1 MLCVCPPHAGEVKL
15 LPSLFQG
22 HSNVNKPNGSK
33 IKWYICGYCTA
44 VFSSLPSLRPLDVE
58 CKGHWSRRNTV
69 STSHNVFCVLFFFFI
84 FHQGSLDSFSP
95 WTQRHKREICS
106 CNTHQPWNWTSMH
119 VNMCRYEGEPWYTV
133 VRRVP
138 DDTSHL
144 FLKW

>member
-69 STSHNVFCVLFFFFI
+69 STSHNVFCVLVFFF
-84 FHQGSLDSFSP
+84 SFSIKALLTP
-95 WTQRHKREICS
+95 LAPEHRDISGKFVPATHISHEIELLCMS
-106 CNTHQPWNWTSMH
+106 ICAGMR
-119 VNMCRYEGEPWYTV
+119 VNPGTRWSDVSLMTPHIC
-133 VRRVP
+133 
-138 DDTSHL
+138 
-144 FLKW
+144 F